1 MEPIC
6 SSGTGEHNDYVER
19 RSRRGGD
26 LTFGVYPSPAVAGDN
41 IETAGE
47 RVLQDRPPTRKLKI
61 LFMEDDVLIAEDM
74 AAALSIEG
82 YEVTLVPNGKEAIE
96 AYRTHKDEG
105 TPFDLAIL
113 DLAIRGGMGGEQTMG
128 ELLRI
133 DKAVKAIITSGYS
146 DKPVIANY
154 RSFGFKGLICKPY
167 SVFDLKKEIERV
179 MGPG

>member
-6 SSGTGEHNDYVER
+6 SSGIGEHDCHAER
-19 RSRRGGD
+19 RHNRDGD
-26 LTFGVYPSPAVAGDN
+26 LTFDGYLPPASVGDN
-41 IETAGE
+41 AKTTGSQ
-47 RVLQDRPPTRKLKI
+47 VLQDRQPTSKLKI

-74 AAALSIEG
+74 AAALSSEG
-82 YEVTLVPNGKEAIE
+82 YEVTLVQNGKEAIE
-96 AYRTHKDEG
+96 AYRAQIDNG

-154 RSFGFKGLICKPY
+154 RSFGFKGLIAKPY

-179 MGPG
+179 MSPG